1 MVLEDHEAREVTGV
15 VVVEGDTE
23 EDGNSVRIC
32 LLDRQGVWAL
42 HLNGGN

>member
-1 MVLEDHEAREVTGV
+1 MTMVLEDHEAQEVTGV

-23 EDGNSVRIC
+23 EDGNNAKNC

-42 HLNGGN
+42 HLK